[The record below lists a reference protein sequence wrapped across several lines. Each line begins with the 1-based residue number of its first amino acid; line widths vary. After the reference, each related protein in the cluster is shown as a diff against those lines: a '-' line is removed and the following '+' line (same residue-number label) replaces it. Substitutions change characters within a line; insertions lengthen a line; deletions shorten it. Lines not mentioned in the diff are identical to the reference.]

1 MLNSNESIGPFF
13 AILAAAK
20 RFRQCG
26 FAMHGE
32 EKVNALILSFLL
44 ETFLNFRI
52 LTFRLP
58 VPTVTLDH
66 RSHGAVVV
74 TPQLGQFP
82 MHFAKALPAFFRVGF
97 LFQQSSRQ
105 LSGVSIRRQGQRGA
119 APMSLFGVPFL

>member
-1 MLNSNESIGPFF
+1 
-13 AILAAAK
+13 
-20 RFRQCG
+20 
-26 FAMHGE
+26 
-32 EKVNALILSFLL
+32 
-44 ETFLNFRI
+44 
-52 LTFRLP
+52 
-58 VPTVTLDH
+58 
-66 RSHGAVVV
+66 VVV